1 LTAKAFIAAHFEEPE
16 RTAYRNVRV
25 AKYASPAE
33 EARYGVA
40 KLDLVISY
48 VEAKLGAPAKGRV
61 PIDFAKVKIQ
71 VQRAGEE
78 RRVGIE
84 EATAKE
90 IADATRHLTRAA
102 KKAPAKA
109 SPLVTAITKAFS
121 KGPLRAI
128 TVRFSNGK
136 LSFGGVAPAA
146 LPELCQTLAS
156 LKLPVS

>member
-40 KLDLVISY
+40 KLDLVINY

-61 PIDFAKVKIQ
+61 PIDFAKVKIP

-90 IADATRHLTRAA
+90 IAD
-102 KKAPAKA
+102 
-109 SPLVTAITKAFS
+109 
-121 KGPLRAI
+121 
-128 TVRFSNGK
+128 K